1 MIKNLK
7 NKKKINFFKKNFIKI
22 VRKLGFEIIDQNNFT
37 IPTSN
42 TSLNSNISDNK
53 QKKYNPTTW

>member
-1 MIKNLK
+1 MIKNFK

-37 IPTSN
+37 IPTSQY
-42 TSLNSNISDNK
+42 IIK
-53 QKKYNPTTW
+53 